1 MSIRKIDK
9 NIGTVPIWGEDN
21 FDANV
26 HENFTS
32 LKEIVPQ
39 VNNSIDD
46 MNLVIEDLNS
56 KIGTIDDSVV
66 VTSQAKTDA
75 VAAAEAAI
83 LAKNEAQ
90 AIYDNFDDR
99 YLGPFLTPP
108 TLDNDGQPLKNGALF
123 YLYTESPEDK
133 GNMYIYDLQRAE
145 WIDISYIP
153 TLFSSLTDILLAG
166 LETGDILKYDKTLG
180 KWQNIPRDYYNKTE
194 LDLKIS
200 YQQFDK
206 PSKGPL
212 FVKVSPSSIKIPAG
226 LKLTVGTTSFKVITD
241 YTLTLASDLVG
252 STKAAGTDYF
262 VYAKADATFYISADD
277 TIIIDRLI
285 GGFHYG
291 LVGETEAPS
300 GEKTEEMMV
309 RQRGIW
315 AASCWDL
322 KKRPSSKSPRAKNF
336 AFGIWAD
343 IYPADEDI
351 AIRGY
356 SSPWKDPY
364 ATTQVKAK
372 LAGGTTEFGRGI
384 PKIPLA
390 FKGNGTLTYG
400 KLNHWD
406 ACEIA
411 ASLDMSLLS
420 LAEFSLLAKGVLEN
434 VSSLTNAYETTMG
447 TIEHYPNLTSEYL
460 EQAAGVQ
467 WMWSSTLATNPT
479 GDTWAYRAVTENR
492 GQIYSTENSPI
503 AVVLGG
509 GRGDGVIAG
518 SRASN
523 WNGYVW
529 DSGWY
534 IGCRFAC
541 RDLELV

>member
-1 MSIRKIDK
+1 MVTIIPNVTNWSVTPQNGQVGYFTLMNTWLSESTSVIASLQDAITAQNTANSEINDLAIQVASNAIDAQ
-9 NIGTVPIWGEDN
+9 NARDEAVTAIATLSSG
-21 FDANV
+21 A
-26 HENFTS
+26 
-32 LKEIVPQ
+32 
-39 VNNSIDD
+39 IDD
-46 MNLVIEDLNS
+46 TTIATNKAFSNQYIEANY
-56 KIGTIDDSVV
+56 
-66 VTSQAKTDA
+66 
-75 VAAAEAAI
+75 
-83 LAKNEAQ
+83 
-90 AIYDNFDDR
+90 YDN
-99 YLGPFLTPP
+99 T
-108 TLDNDGQPLKNGALF
+108 QV
-123 YLYTESPEDK
+123 YT
-133 GNMYIYDLQRAE
+133 
-145 WIDISYIP
+145 
-153 TLFSSLTDILLAG
+153 
-166 LETGDILKYDKTLG
+166 KT
-180 KWQNIPRDYYNKTE
+180 Y

-200 YQQFDK
+200 THQFDK
-206 PSKGPL
+206 PTRGPL
-212 FVKVSPSSIKIPAG
+212 FVKISPSSIKIPTG
-226 LKLTVGTTSFKVITD
+226 LKITVGTKSFKVITD
-241 YTLTLASDLVG
+241 YTLALASDLVG

-262 VYAKADATFYISADD
+262 VYAKNDATFYISADD

-322 KKRPSSKSPRAKNF
+322 KKRPSSKSPRAKNL

-364 ATTQVKAK
+364 ATTRVKAK

-420 LAEFSLLAKGVLEN
+420 LTEFSLLAKGVLEN

-479 GDTWAYRAVTENR
+479 GATWAWRAVTENR

-503 AVVLGG
+503 AVILGG
-509 GRGDGVIAG
+509 RRDDGVDAG
-518 SRASN
+518 SRASG
-523 WNGYVW
+523 WNSYVW
-529 DSGWY
+529 NSYWY